1 MPVLRAVGL
10 AIALIVWLNPGLVIA
25 QSKSEKAARQSDARE
40 LDRAKRETLWIV
52 ADGRNQT
59 AVRAMMDV
67 SNVVDDENGL
77 RVLPVLGEGTA
88 QSIADILYLKGI
100 DIGIVQQDAL
110 HRIRKAGRLP
120 KIQER
125 IRYIAK
131 LYNEEMHLVAG
142 EGIESVQD
150 LAGKKVNLGPVASA
164 THATARAVFEALD
177 VTIEAVEMTADIAL
191 ERVRSGGVAATVYV
205 AGAPARSLTRIGA
218 EEGLKLLSIPF
229 VAPLQ
234 EIYIPATLKKSDYPG
249 LIADGEMVE
258 TIGVGT
264 VMAVFNWQQGSARY
278 ERVNR
283 FIKSFFSRFNR
294 LHDAAHHRKWQE
306 VNLAATVKGWERFKP
321 AAAWL
326 EANKGRTAGKLEE
339 DFQKFL
345 SANRTDGTSG
355 QLTSSQREA
364 LFREF
369 VRWRGRRP
377 QQTN

>member
-25 QSKSEKAARQSDARE
+25 QSKSEKAARHSDARE

-67 SNVVDDENGL
+67 ADIVDDENGL

-150 LAGKKVNLGPVASA
+150 LAGRKVNLGPVASA
-164 THATARAVFEALD
+164 THATARAIFEALNVKVD
-177 VTIEAVEMTADIAL
+177 AVEMTADIAL
-191 ERVRSGGVAATVYV
+191 ERVRSGEIAASVFV
-205 AGAPARSLTRIGA
+205 AGAPAQSLTSIGA
-218 EEGLKLLSIPF
+218 EDRMKLLPIPF
-229 VAPLQ
+229 AAALQ

-249 LIADGEMVE
+249 LIEDSEMVE
-258 TIGVGT
+258 TVAVGT

-278 ERVNR
+278 ERVSR

-294 LHDAAHHRKWQE
+294 LHDPAHHRKWQE
-306 VNLAATVKGWERFKP
+306 VNLAATVPGWERFKP

-326 EANKGRTAGKLEE
+326 DANKGQTAGKLEE

-345 SANRTDGTSG
+345 SANKPDGSSA
-355 QLTSSQREA
+355 QLT
-364 LFREF
+364 
-369 VRWRGRRP
+369 
-377 QQTN
+377 

>member
-67 SNVVDDENGL
+67 ADVVDDENGL

-131 LYNEEMHLVAG
+131 LYNEEIHLVAG

-150 LAGKKVNLGPVASA
+150 LAGRKVNLGSVASA
-164 THATARAVFEALD
+164 TYATARAVFEALD

-191 ERVRSGGVAATVYV
+191 ERVRSGEIAASVFV
-205 AGAPARSLTRIGA
+205 AGAPARSLASIDV
-218 EEGLKLLSIPF
+218 EEGMKLLPIPF
-229 VAPLQ
+229 AAPLQ

-249 LIADGEMVE
+249 LIADGEMIE
-258 TIGVGT
+258 TVAIGT

-278 ERVNR
+278 ERVSR

-294 LHDAAHHRKWQE
+294 LHDPAHHRKWQE
-306 VNLAATVKGWERFKP
+306 VNLAATVPGWERFKP

-326 EANKGRTAGKLEE
+326 DANKGQMAGKLEE

-345 SANRTDGTSG
+345 SANKPEGSSA
-355 QLTSSQREA
+355 QLTSPQREA